1 MTLAE
6 TAYGQLRGTE
16 IADGIIAWRGVPY
29 TRPPVGELRL
39 RPPQPPEPW
48 SGVRDA
54 ATYGGRS
61 LQPEPV
67 PDPSLPPVS
76 EDCLYLNVTAPAG
89 AAGRPVLLWVHGG
102 GYEMGDGLHQAGDG
116 AAFARTHGIVV
127 VTFNYRLGALGFLDV
142 PGEQPA
148 GALGLHDQIAALRW
162 TRENIAAFGGDPDQI
177 TVYGLS
183 AGGKSVTTLL
193 ASPLTTGMIR
203 RAAESSGG
211 DHVKSRPQAARIA
224 AEFFR
229 ALGTTPERVRS
240 VPAAD
245 ILGAQLALGQ
255 PPRSAWIW
263 RPSVDGAA
271 LTSHPLTAIANG
283 AAAGVPLL
291 LQTCAREC
299 AYYQVLTGNAGQQAD
314 RVLAEYFGA
323 QTREKLFAAYAADY
337 PELDDIALRVAIMTD
352 ERYIIRTGRH
362 ADAQSVH
369 APVWRSRYDG
379 PYSGQLADPRLAPHR
394 ELLDGAHGADGVG
407 IWEGGDGVAANLHDA
422 WGAFATTGDPGW
434 ERYTAVSRRAMIF
447 GQTGP
452 YLADDPFAPARE
464 AWGTLDWQPSAWWSD
479 H

>member
-29 TRPPVGELRL
+29 ARPPVGELRL

-54 ATYGGRS
+54 AACGDRS

-89 AAGRPVLLWVHGG
+89 AGGPGRCCCGST
-102 GYEMGDGLHQAGDG
+102 
-116 AAFARTHGIVV
+116 AAVTRWATASTRPATARRSRARHGIVV

-142 PGEQPA
+142 PGEQPT

-211 DHVKSRPQAARIA
+211 DHIKDRPQAARDRRGVLPRARHHPRARQERPGGGHPRRA
-224 AEFFR
+224 AGSR
-229 ALGTTPERVRS
+229 AAAALSVDLAAVGRRRRADQPPAHRDRERRSRRRAAALADLRPRVRLLPGAHRRRR
-240 VPAAD
+240 PAGGP
-245 ILGAQLALGQ
+245 GAHRVFRRRGQ
-255 PPRSAWIW
+255 GEAVRRVRRATTRNSTTSRCAPRS
-263 RPSVDGAA
+263 
-271 LTSHPLTAIANG
+271 
-283 AAAGVPLL
+283 
-291 LQTCAREC
+291 
-299 AYYQVLTGNAGQQAD
+299 
-314 RVLAEYFGA
+314 
-323 QTREKLFAAYAADY
+323 
-337 PELDDIALRVAIMTD
+337 
-352 ERYIIRTGRH
+352 
-362 ADAQSVH
+362 
-369 APVWRSRYDG
+369 
-379 PYSGQLADPRLAPHR
+379 
-394 ELLDGAHGADGVG
+394 
-407 IWEGGDGVAANLHDA
+407 
-422 WGAFATTGDPGW
+422 
-434 ERYTAVSRRAMIF
+434 
-447 GQTGP
+447 
-452 YLADDPFAPARE
+452 
-464 AWGTLDWQPSAWWSD
+464 
-479 H
+479 